1 MILDD
6 TVCGAQGILC
16 CVWTGAEWQGG
27 AEGKPTG
34 DGFTPENEKS
44 PPANGVSK
52 ETKPGCAAN
61 TGTGNDSG
69 CPLARLPLVTF
80 EFMVCKGTA
89 DGGGNTWALECTF

>member
-1 MILDD
+1 MTQFAVHREFYVASGL
-6 TVCGAQGILC
+6 VLSGKEAPK
-16 CVWTGAEWQGG
+16 
-27 AEGKPTG
+27 GKPTG

-61 TGTGNDSG
+61 TGTVNDSG